1 MGSSLKGIFHFNIK
15 LWFIFFFQQVS
26 SGKLEQ
32 DIPDLDHEEL
42 EEDETPLAFQS
53 PLENCSDHQAVTK
66 PGESKLEHFE
76 ISDFEEYFDTMPEG
90 SKMSSKPFDYKYVQ
104 NVESL
109 VGLTLSKDEES
120 VEICHLL
127 NKNDITL
134 ENVRKLIHALLSVI
148 SVDLKSFVQEKSCP
162 GKFIFCVGLNK

>member
-1 MGSSLKGIFHFNIK
+1 M
-15 LWFIFFFQQVS
+15 
-26 SGKLEQ
+26 
-32 DIPDLDHEEL
+32 
-42 EEDETPLAFQS
+42 
-53 PLENCSDHQAVTK
+53 TK

-162 GKFIFCVGLNK
+162 GKFIVWK